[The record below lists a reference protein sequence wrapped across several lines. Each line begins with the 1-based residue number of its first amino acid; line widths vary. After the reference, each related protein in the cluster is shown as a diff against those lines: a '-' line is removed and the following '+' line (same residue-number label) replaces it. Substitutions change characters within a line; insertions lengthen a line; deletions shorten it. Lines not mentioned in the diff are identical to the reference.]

1 LRCCDLKENGGT
13 AESNENLIPSRRDLQ
28 YAFMR
33 FMIRCLAGD
42 LDPKL
47 PLSMY
52 INGYKEDLWDEE
64 LLRDHQYKFDNLD
77 VHMPANIN
85 MESIYC
91 TYQVLSRLNSESND
105 KKDVAPVLQKRTHL
119 PKRLPHHGALKK
131 ERAGVQ

>member
-1 LRCCDLKENGGT
+1 MLRCCDLKENGGT

-105 KKDVAPVLQKRTHL
+105 KKDVAPVLQ
-119 PKRLPHHGALKK
+119 
-131 ERAGVQ
+131 